1 MLLTTTSSRSTLRNS
16 GRLDDLGSDSKV
28 RCLASSAWYF
38 PTRFNAILGLA
49 VNVSLLA
56 DLFLISSTEQST
68 TETDH
73 EMGGL
78 HAEHSGSVSE
88 AP

>member
-1 MLLTTTSSRSTLRNS
+1 L
-16 GRLDDLGSDSKV
+16 
-28 RCLASSAWYF
+28 W
-38 PTRFNAILGLA
+38 GLA

-78 HAEHSGSVSE
+78 HAEHRGSVSE
-88 AP
+88 TP